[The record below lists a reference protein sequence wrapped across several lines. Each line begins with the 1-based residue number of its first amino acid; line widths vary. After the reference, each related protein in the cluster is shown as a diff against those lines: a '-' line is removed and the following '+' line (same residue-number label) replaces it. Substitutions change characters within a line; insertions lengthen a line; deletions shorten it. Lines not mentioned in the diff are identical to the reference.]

1 MTILSHVS
9 VDFTDKHHNIL
20 FSVPPRL
27 IDCVLTAPDEI
38 QQDPIFDLLLADGS
52 LEAVR
57 SVARK
62 KALENDPAAEV
73 NAEGR
78 KAKTDRKAAGKD
90 TAEEEASADGKAAA
104 AATAKSVSAGKAGA
118 AAKAEAV
125 VKAGT
130 AGKAENTLKADAA
143 P

>member
-1 MTILSHVS
+1 MTVLSHVS

-62 KALENDPAAEV
+62 KALENAPAADV
-73 NAEGR
+73 TVEGKKP
-78 KAKTDRKAAGKD
+78 KAAKAPAAGKADD
-90 TAEEEASADGKAAA
+90 T
-104 AATAKSVSAGKAGA
+104 
-118 AAKAEAV
+118 
-125 VKAGT
+125 
-130 AGKAENTLKADAA
+130 

>member
-20 FSVPPRL
+20 FSVPAHL

-62 KALENDPAAEV
+62 KALENEPASEV
-73 NAEGR
+73 TTEGKKPKTA
-78 KAKTDRKAAGKD
+78 KAPAAGKADD
-90 TAEEEASADGKAAA
+90 T
-104 AATAKSVSAGKAGA
+104 
-118 AAKAEAV
+118 
-125 VKAGT
+125 
-130 AGKAENTLKADAA
+130 

>member
-9 VDFTDKHHNIL
+9 VDFTYKHHNIL
-20 FSVPPRL
+20 FSVPPHL

-62 KALENDPAAEV
+62 KALENDPANEV
-73 NAEGR
+73 TAEGKKP
-78 KAKTDRKAAGKD
+78 KATKAS
-90 TAEEEASADGKAAA
+90 TAE
-104 AATAKSVSAGKAGA
+104 
-118 AAKAEAV
+118 KAES
-125 VKAGT
+125 T
-130 AGKAENTLKADAA
+130 